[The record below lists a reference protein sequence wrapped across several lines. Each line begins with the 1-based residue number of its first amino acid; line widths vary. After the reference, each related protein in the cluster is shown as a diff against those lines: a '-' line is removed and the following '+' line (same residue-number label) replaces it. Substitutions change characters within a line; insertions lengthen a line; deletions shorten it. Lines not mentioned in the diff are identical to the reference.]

1 MSRHFGN
8 PSQAKVLP
16 AEAGALSPRARPLD
30 LLAIYG
36 ALGLIAAIVFGTVL
50 SRLF

>member
-8 PSQAKVLP
+8 PSQVKI
-16 AEAGALSPRARPLD
+16 ETLSQKARPLD

-36 ALGLIAAIVFGTVL
+36 AFGLIAAIVFGTVFN
-50 SRLF
+50 RLF

>member
-8 PSQAKVLP
+8 PSQAKTEVL
-16 AEAGALSPRARPLD
+16 SQKARPLD

-36 ALGLIAAIVFGTVL
+36 AFGLIAAIVFGTVF

>member
-8 PSQAKVLP
+8 PSHAKTEV
-16 AEAGALSPRARPLD
+16 LSPKARPLD

-36 ALGLIAAIVFGTVL
+36 AFGLIAAIVFGTVFG
-50 SRLF
+50 RLF

>member
-1 MSRHFGN
+1 MTYLHDDQVQS
-8 PSQAKVLP
+8 K
-16 AEAGALSPRARPLD
+16 ALSPKARYAH

-36 ALGLIAAIVFGTVL
+36 AFGLIAAIVFGTVL

>member
-8 PSQAKVLP
+8 PSPVKI
-16 AEAGALSPRARPLD
+16 EALASKARPLD

-36 ALGLIAAIVFGTVL
+36 AFGLIAAIVFGTAF